1 MKIFPRGNLF
11 GEYAVPPDKSIT
23 HRAIILGTIAK
34 GKTTIINP
42 LINQETLSILSCVK
56 RMGAKVSVKKEYIE
70 IKNPKKFVHTS
81 KIDCGNSATAMRF
94 VCGMAA
100 GVGGSTVLT
109 GSKTLN
115 QQPMREIKEPLEKMG
130 ATVALTNYFS
140 APILVESKGDRLYDW
155 RRKFSG

>member
-56 RMGAKVSVKKEYIE
+56 RMGAKVSVKKNIS
-70 IKNPKKFVHTS
+70 KS
-81 KIDCGNSATAMRF
+81 KIRRSLFIHPKSIAAIVQRRCVLCAVWLQESAVVR
-94 VCGMAA
+94 
-100 GVGGSTVLT
+100 
-109 GSKTLN
+109 
-115 QQPMREIKEPLEKMG
+115 
-130 ATVALTNYFS
+130 Y
-140 APILVESKGDRLYDW
+140 
-155 RRKFSG
+155 